1 MDQRDSYCPYLPLGE
16 LTVRG
21 TGLTKNM
28 GKEDPFELNSSQT
41 LRSDAKGIV
50 ISGSHW
56 RTWNTTTIVVVLL
69 NFYVEQVFPLV
80 SRCNHYDTFLRAVAS
95 QLRWVYRYWLA
106 LVTGLG
112 VTWGPKKS
120 TRAAQSLWHDAG
132 TSVSLRSIK
141 MTLFGREFGWG
152 GTFNKR

>member
-50 ISGSHW
+50 ISGSYW
-56 RTWNTTTIVVVLL
+56 RTWNTTTFVVVLL

-80 SRCNHYDTFLRAVAS
+80 SRCNHYDTFLCAVGS
-95 QLRWVYRYWLA
+95 GIRWVYRLSGSLA
-106 LVTGLG
+106 KDAHCCLVSRKHESSGLCSG
-112 VTWGPKKS
+112 ETLEPL
-120 TRAAQSLWHDAG
+120 SLWD
-132 TSVSLRSIK
+132 L
-141 MTLFGREFGWG
+141 
-152 GTFNKR
+152 

>member
-50 ISGSHW
+50 ISGSYW
-56 RTWNTTTIVVVLL
+56 RTWNTTTFVVVLL

-80 SRCNHYDTFLRAVAS
+80 SRCNHYDTFLRAVDPVLCWAIAVPGRS
-95 QLRWVYRYWLA
+95 PRARGKTERLENARFTA
-106 LVTGLG
+106 L
-112 VTWGPKKS
+112 
-120 TRAAQSLWHDAG
+120 LWRDAG